1 MSIRQDS
8 SLEIHHAL
16 EAARQHMQAAY
27 GFVKIQILN
36 EGYVE
41 FTKSWMCNVRTFP
54 DVLAGT
60 LFITTDLFA
69 YHELQKLNPQLCVVL
84 ELYSSPAELTYGKYA
99 SYKFMLFRTALIL
112 QMLRTGAKLWLT
124 ESDLVW
130 FRDPASHVLLV
141 EGDIVT
147 MNDDTAPHKMTQG
160 GFILLRATSTT
171 LHVWSQLV
179 AQFSNKMNHT
189 LAGVEMGD
197 TGSE

>member
-1 MSIRQDS
+1 MPPIDGTSAPAEVSMSIRQDS

-69 YHELQKLNPQLCVVL
+69 YHELQELNPQLCVVL
-84 ELYSSPAELTYGKYA
+84 ELHSSPAELTYGKYA
-99 SYKFMLFRTALIL
+99 CYNFMLFRTALIL
-112 QMLRTGAKLWLT
+112 QILRTGAKLWLT
-124 ESDLVW
+124 VSDLVW
-130 FRDPASHVLLV
+130 FTDLPVKSHPAVVLNNWIA
-141 EGDIVT
+141 G
-147 MNDDTAPHKMTQG
+147 NAAKKK
-160 GFILLRATSTT
+160 RAKT
-171 LHVWSQLV
+171 
-179 AQFSNKMNHT
+179 
-189 LAGVEMGD
+189 
-197 TGSE
+197 